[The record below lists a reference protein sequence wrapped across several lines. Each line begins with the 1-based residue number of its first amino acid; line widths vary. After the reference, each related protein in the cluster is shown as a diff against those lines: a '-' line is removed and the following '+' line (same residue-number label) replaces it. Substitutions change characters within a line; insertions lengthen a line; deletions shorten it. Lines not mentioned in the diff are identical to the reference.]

1 MSEENISITRP
12 STIVG
17 GPPIAR
23 QPSMSQPVTTNTG
36 PSNKLTNSFPT
47 ETIELPSQG
56 HFYPDGHPL
65 SDGHLEL
72 KMMTAREEDILTN
85 QNLIR
90 KGIVLDRLLE
100 SLIVTPVKIDD
111 ILVGDKNAVFFA
123 ARRLAYGDTYG
134 PVKVTCPKCQTEC
147 ERKIDLNL
155 MKSKEVDLSTY
166 TKGQNEFEFLLP
178 YTKKLIKYK
187 LLTHKDELTI
197 DAELKAIVKINKNSS
212 SDVTTRLRT
221 MIIAVDGNSDR
232 NVIQKFVSQELPSR
246 DSLAF
251 RTHVREQTPDLDMNF
266 DFSCDECGHEER
278 MSVPMTA
285 QFFWPD
291 AGR

>member
-23 QPSMSQPVTTNTG
+23 QHSMSQPVTTNTG
-36 PSNKLTNSFPT
+36 TSNKLTNSFPT

-65 SDGHLEL
+65 SDGHIEL

-90 KGIVLDRLLE
+90 KGVVLDRLLE
-100 SLIVTPVKIDD
+100 ALIVTPVKIDD

-134 PVKVTCPKCQTEC
+134 PVKVICPKCQTEC

-155 MKSKEVDLSTY
+155 MKPKEVDLSTY

-187 LLTHKDELTI
+187 LLTHKDELMI

-251 RTHVREQTPDLDMNF
+251 RTNVREQTPDLDMNF
-266 DFSCDECGHEER
+266 DFSCDECGNEER